1 MSILSGA
8 GLGRRIG
15 LMTSIADTSRLLFA
29 ARIALARILIVD
41 LASKFFQRATFSFRF
56 QNFSF
61 ERSRPRRFAA
71 SLFFT
76 SGNLRASHRALSIFD
91 CIEQTLSRE
100 LAIHRLRTGIL
111 SRYADAAG
119 SMPQRYRS
127 GDFVYVLTAG
137 TTRPREPFFK
147 IDLANA
153 EPCHPLRV
161 RVRCHLLDKID
172 ELGE

>member
-1 MSILSGA
+1 MQTDGSENQS
-8 GLGRRIG
+8 
-15 LMTSIADTSRLLFA
+15 S
-29 ARIALARILIVD
+29 ARIALVRILIVD
-41 LASKFFQRATFSFRF
+41 LASKFFQRAAFSFRF

-61 ERSRPRRFAA
+61 ECSRPRRFAA

-111 SRYADAAG
+111 NRYADAARL
-119 SMPQRYRS
+119 MPECHRS

-137 TTRPREPFFK
+137 TTRPRERFFK
-147 IDLANA
+147 IDIANA
-153 EPCHPLRV
+153 EPSHPLRV
-161 RVRCHLLDKID
+161 RVCCHLLDKID